1 MAGEFGKFIDEKRRG
16 RGPDGGDILLK
27 DIAKAM
33 GATPI
38 RTCRNTLWM
47 RTCRMS
53 GPLSGKPTIK
63 ASVTISGSRS
73 TTRSTRR
80 SDSIVW

>member
-33 GATPI
+33 GATPTYLSDI
-38 RTCRNTLWM
+38 VKGRRNPPE
-47 RTCRMS
+47 MS
-53 GPLSGKPTIK
+53 MLLKNFRCASPLSRRAGKDVRPCRT
-63 ASVTISGSRS
+63 G
-73 TTRSTRR
+73 
-80 SDSIVW
+80 